1 MSATIPSMISVLRK
15 SASVQLRSSF
25 SFWSYKLVGMP
36 SLFSLCR
43 TSLKI
48 GQWAVLMSC
57 VFVLMSCGQ
66 KEEKADDTVHYSQAR
81 LEDEEGG
88 AVYLD
93 SIRTSILGKDW
104 AKGKEQIER
113 LRQKY
118 PLALDAREQA
128 LLLWDSICWMEAEAE
143 LIRVDAWLQPGGGSQ
158 TASKAECDSMRA
170 AFDELFRR
178 VEFYKRKLVYD
189 KRKADE
195 SKQAQQ
201 LQKQGGVAT
210 SSSQPE
216 ASVNEATNLTKGGA
230 Q

>member
-1 MSATIPSMISVLRK
+1 MTRK
-15 SASVQLRSSF
+15 KSRIVQLNNLRIVQVKPV
-25 SFWSYKLVGMP
+25 YKHWLAVGRCFVI
-36 SLFSLCR
+36 LF
-43 TSLKI
+43 
-48 GQWAVLMSC
+48 C
-57 VFVLMSCGQ
+57 VALATSCGNQ
-66 KEEKADDTVHYSQAR
+66 EKQTEHTADYSQAR
-81 LEDEEGG
+81 LQDEQGG
-88 AVYLD
+88 AEYLD
-93 SIRTSILGKDW
+93 SIRQSIVVKNWEQGKS
-104 AKGKEQIER
+104 QIEK

>member
-1 MSATIPSMISVLRK
+1 MTRKKSRIVQVNNLRIVQVKPVYKHWLAVGRCFAILFCVAVAT
-15 SASVQLRSSF
+15 
-25 SFWSYKLVGMP
+25 
-36 SLFSLCR
+36 
-43 TSLKI
+43 
-48 GQWAVLMSC
+48 
-57 VFVLMSCGQ
+57 SCGNQ
-66 KEEKADDTVHYSQAR
+66 EKQTDHTADYSQAR
-81 LEDEEGG
+81 LQDEQGG

-93 SIRTSILGKDW
+93 SIRQSIVVKDW
-104 AKGKEQIER
+104 EQGKSQIEK

-195 SKQAQQ
+195 NKQVQ
-201 LQKQGGVAT
+201 LQQQDGGTTA
-210 SSSQPE
+210 SSSQYE
-216 ASVNEATNLTKGGA
+216 ESAAKASKQPKGGA

>member
-1 MSATIPSMISVLRK
+1 M
-15 SASVQLRSSF
+15 
-25 SFWSYKLVGMP
+25 
-36 SLFSLCR
+36 
-43 TSLKI
+43 KI

-57 VFVLMSCGQ
+57 VFVLMSCGK
-66 KEEKADDTVHYSQAR
+66 KEEKADDTTHYSQAR
-81 LEDEEGG
+81 LQDEEGG
-88 AVYLD
+88 AIYLD

-158 TASKAECDSMRA
+158 IASKTECDSMRA
-170 AFDELFRR
+170 TFDELFRR

-195 SKQAQQ
+195 NKQAQFQQQEGGTAASSPEKEESAAKASKQA
-201 LQKQGGVAT
+201 
-210 SSSQPE
+210 
-216 ASVNEATNLTKGGA
+216 KGGA

>member
-1 MSATIPSMISVLRK
+1 MISVLRK
-15 SASVQLRSSF
+15 SAGVQLRSF
-25 SFWSYKLVGMP
+25 CSFWSYKLVGMP
-36 SLFSLCR
+36 SCFSLCR
-43 TSLKI
+43 TSFKFA
-48 GQWAVLMSC
+48 QWAVLMSC
-57 VFVLMSCGQ
+57 VFVLFSCGQ
-66 KEEKADDTVHYSQAR
+66 KEEKADATAHYSQAR
-81 LEDEEGG
+81 LKDEEGG
-88 AVYLD
+88 AIYLD

-143 LIRVDAWLQPGGGSQ
+143 LIRVDAWLQPSGGSQ
-158 TASKAECDSMRA
+158 TATKAECDSMRT

-195 SKQAQQ
+195 NKQAQFQ
-201 LQKQGGVAT
+201 QQNGGTTA
-210 SSSQPE
+210 SSSQYE
-216 ASVNEATNLTKGGA
+216 ESAAKASKQPKGGA